1 MTDPGHVPV
10 LIVGGGCAG
19 LTASIML
26 SELGI
31 ETLLVSALPT
41 TSMLP
46 KAHVLG
52 QRTMEIFTELGIA
65 ETVYERAAPME
76 NQVHTGFYAGVAGPR
91 PEFGREI
98 GKLEIWGAG
107 DRDPDYIDA
116 SPCPTANLFQV
127 RLEPILKARAETL
140 APDRVRFNHELLT
153 LDQDDAGVTSTVRDN
168 TTGEQYQVRSQ
179 YLLAADGGRTVNRLV
194 DITMEGPRNIVN
206 MVSVHMTADLSPVLR
221 DDSVLLRWLVNPEF
235 GGSFGGCLCPA
246 GPDHWGT
253 RSEEWLLHIAYPPD
267 DPDTGDTS
275 KVLDRMRALLGMPDF
290 DPTVHAIS
298 VWSLEGILA
307 DKFRVGRVLIL
318 GDAAHRHPPTGGL
331 GLNSAVHDA
340 HNLTWKLA
348 NVLQGH
354 AGEALLDTYE
364 AERRPVAE
372 TNVTNSINSAALRFQ
387 LDAALGMSV
396 QNAPDQNW
404 AELNVLWDTSH
415 PDHARRRAAF
425 NKAFAAQTIEFRHH
439 GLEFGYSYDSAAVIG
454 DGSAEP
460 TPIDPIRVYEPST
473 RPGHPLPHAF
483 VTDGQKTF
491 PLQNLTH
498 GGRFVLIAGEDGQ
511 PWVNAAR
518 IVAQRTGLALEGFTV
533 GIEGADL
540 FDTRFAWLRK
550 RGITRSGA
558 VLVRP
563 DRFIAFRSIAA
574 VDDPEAVLHAALTQ
588 ILACDSPE

>member
-1 MTDPGHVPV
+1 MSQTQPRRQSAMTDPGHVPV

-76 NQVHTGFYAGVAGPR
+76 NQVHTGFYAGVVGPR

-206 MVSVHMTADLSPVLR
+206 MVSVHMTADLSLVLR

-246 GPDHWGT
+246 GPDHWDT

-298 VWSLEGILA
+298 VWSLECILA
-307 DKFRVGRVLIL
+307 EKFRVGRVLIL
-318 GDAAHRHPPTGGL
+318 GDAAHRHPPTTGGL

-396 QNAPDQNW
+396 QNAPEQNW

-415 PDHARRRAAF
+415 PDHARRRAAL

-439 GLEFGYSYDSAAVIG
+439 GLEFG
-454 DGSAEP
+454 
-460 TPIDPIRVYEPST
+460 
-473 RPGHPLPHAF
+473 
-483 VTDGQKTF
+483 
-491 PLQNLTH
+491 
-498 GGRFVLIAGEDGQ
+498 
-511 PWVNAAR
+511 
-518 IVAQRTGLALEGFTV
+518 
-533 GIEGADL
+533 
-540 FDTRFAWLRK
+540 
-550 RGITRSGA
+550 
-558 VLVRP
+558 
-563 DRFIAFRSIAA
+563 
-574 VDDPEAVLHAALTQ
+574 
-588 ILACDSPE
+588 